1 MDGDTVRCILLGA
14 VILGGI
20 GLIYIL
26 VPDAHVMMLSVVQTT
41 GSR

>member
-14 VILGGI
+14 IILGGI
-20 GLIYIL
+20 ALIY
-26 VPDAHVMMLSVVQTT
+26 VFAPDAHNMMLSVVQTT